1 MNMSSDSKKLIHKS
15 KHTTGFT
22 LLELL
27 ITLILIGIIATLAMP
42 AMKTVTRRSE
52 ALDIASSLTQQINL
66 ARDQANRRNR
76 SYQIKVEEFNHA
88 HPSGQITLSESISN
102 TCHSIIERPDVINQL
117 STVSYG
123 STIIENIEPSNRPHV
138 GLAGWKRFQNAAWLN
153 TPLELCV
160 SPKGGTFIRQGQ
172 LFTELT
178 GHLSLAVQQFFG
190 DPLRPLGPPYQVEV
204 TFSSGAKVMR

>member
-1 MNMSSDSKKLIHKS
+1 MKMSSDSTSRTHTS
-15 KHTTGFT
+15 KQTLGFT

-52 ALDIASSLTQQINL
+52 ALDIASSLTQQLNL

-76 SYQIKVEEFNHA
+76 AYQVRLLDFNSVN
-88 HPSGQITLSESISN
+88 PSGVITLGESTSN
-102 TCHSIIERPDVINQL
+102 TCHSIVDRPDLVNQL
-117 STVSYG
+117 VTKSYG
-123 STIIENIEPSNRPHV
+123 STVINDVEPSNRPHV
-138 GLAGWKRFQNAAWLN
+138 GLSGWKRSHNAAWLN
-153 TPLELCV
+153 IPLELCI
-160 SPKGGTFIRQGQ
+160 SPKGGTFVRDGQ

-178 GHLSLAVQQFFG
+178 GHLSIGVQQFFG
-190 DPLRPLGPPYQVEV
+190 DPIRPLGPPYQVEM